1 MTEINTRTETGLV
14 VSSKRDK
21 TITVM
26 VERKVK
32 HPLYKKI
39 LRRSSKLQAHDQDN
53 ICSEGD
59 LVTFIQNQ
67 SDDCDGIVIN
77 AGAITHYGLS
87 LKDSLLDAR
96 IPLVEIHISNIH
108 QREEYRRSSVV
119 ESVAVGQ
126 VAGFGTLGYIYA
138 LELMVNYLEN
148 GI

>member
-53 ICSEGD
+53 VCSEGD
-59 LVTFIQNQ
+59 LVTIQE
-67 SDDCDGIVIN
+67 SKPISKTKSW
-77 AGAITHYGLS
+77 AL
-87 LKDSLLDAR
+87 LK
-96 IPLVEIHISNIH
+96 VEKKAQKIK
-108 QREEYRRSSVV
+108 
-119 ESVAVGQ
+119 
-126 VAGFGTLGYIYA
+126 
-138 LELMVNYLEN
+138 
-148 GI
+148 